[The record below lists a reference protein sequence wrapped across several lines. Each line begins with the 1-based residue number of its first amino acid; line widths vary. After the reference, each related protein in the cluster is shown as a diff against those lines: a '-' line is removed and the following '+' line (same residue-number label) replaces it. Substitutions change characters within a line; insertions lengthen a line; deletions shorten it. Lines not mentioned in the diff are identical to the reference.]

1 MSLTRDTF
9 AASIRR
15 EETLSRPNSPKS
27 YMGCSTCK
35 MRYGSTGTEK
45 SAKSNPKI
53 DVGSREKRSQSD
65 PVDKP
70 KLEIKLTDLCDE
82 DKKKIV
88 ELIEELSK

>member
-35 MRYGSTGTEK
+35 MRYGSTEK

-53 DVGSREKRSQSD
+53 EIGSRENKRSQSD
-65 PVDKP
+65 SVDKP